1 MSNAPNPQTG
11 PYNNASDIWS
21 KANDTWTTGGAGSD
35 KNKFIG
41 KMAKGRYAECQKAAC
56 NC

>member
-1 MSNAPNPQTG
+1 MSNAPNPYTG
-11 PYNNASDIWS
+11 TYNNASDIWGA
-21 KANDTWTTGGAGSD
+21 ANSAWTTGGAGSD

-41 KMAKGRYAECQKAAC
+41 KMAKGKYSLCQKQAC